1 MAVGACFHGNHK
13 QATELQPAPSCSAA
27 LLLLRS
33 LLLLL
38 LGKLLFRLD
47 DLCFLENK
55 YLDDEQEG
63 DVESVNYAI
72 I

>member
-33 LLLLL
+33 LLLCCCLAS
-38 LGKLLFRLD
+38 FRLD